1 MTPDLPYFQQAYYGP
16 DATRVM
22 GAAFDKAYQS
32 LHDADKAYQ
41 SLHDAGQPNIVK
53 EVIAKR
59 IISLARNGERDP
71 DRLCD
76 ETLKTLGPQKLH
88 QRGITQST
96 LPR

>member
-22 GAAFDKAYQS
+22 GAAFDKAC
-32 LHDADKAYQ
+32 Q

-71 DRLCD
+71 DRFAM
-76 ETLKTLGPQKLH
+76 KP
-88 QRGITQST
+88 
-96 LPR
+96 

>member
-1 MTPDLPYFQQAYYGP
+1 MAP
-16 DATRVM
+16 
-22 GAAFDKAYQS
+22 
-32 LHDADKAYQ
+32 

-76 ETLKTLGPQKLH
+76 ETLKTLEYRRSFTSAG
-88 QRGITQST
+88 
-96 LPR
+96 

>member
-22 GAAFDKAYQS
+22 GAAFDKAC
-32 LHDADKAYQ
+32 Q

-53 EVIAKR
+53 EAIAKR
-59 IISLARNGERDP
+59 IISLARKCERDP

-76 ETLKTLGPQKLH
+76 ETLKTLGY
-88 QRGITQST
+88 RRSFTSAG
-96 LPR
+96 